1 MGISPTIPLIFCL
14 SLLLGWLIRGLLAQI
29 HRLEKHIEDSRL
41 REQEL
46 VERMLTK
53 SGFAPLVE
61 REQVLKLPDP
71 EVKQPDFIEAAF
83 REDGIMEE
91 VEQLNPEMA
100 GRGAEYV
107 KQVYPSIWDEAERR
121 YNSMNAFMR
130 L

>member
-1 MGISPTIPLIFCL
+1 MGISPTIPLIVCL
-14 SLLLGWLIRGLLAQI
+14 FILLGWSIRGLLAQI
-29 HRLEKHIEDSRL
+29 RRLEKHIEDSRL

-46 VERMLTK
+46 VERMLAK

-61 REQVLKLPDP
+61 REQVIKLPDP
-71 EVKQPDFIEAAF
+71 EVKQPDFIEMAF

-91 VEQLNPEMA
+91 VEQINPEMA

-121 YNSMNAFMR
+121 YNSMNAPMR

>member
-1 MGISPTIPLIFCL
+1 MGISPTIPLIVCL
-14 SLLLGWLIRGLLAQI
+14 FILLGWSIRGLLAQI

-46 VERMLTK
+46 VERMLAK

-61 REQVLKLPDP
+61 REQVIKLPDP
-71 EVKQPDFIEAAF
+71 EVKQPDFIEMAF

-91 VEQLNPEMA
+91 VEQINPEMA
-100 GRGAEYV
+100 GRGAEYD

-121 YNSMNAFMR
+121 YNSINAPMR

>member
-1 MGISPTIPLIFCL
+1 MGISPIIPLIFCL

-29 HRLEKHIEDSRL
+29 HRLEQRVEDSRL

>member
-1 MGISPTIPLIFCL
+1 MGISPIIPLIFCL

-29 HRLEKHIEDSRL
+29 HRLEQRIEDSRL